1 MYLYKADMTSC
12 ESEKIFLAGPVNR
25 LLSPT
30 GLFGAQCWGRLPG
43 QQWEWL
49 THSCQRTTASRP
61 PPIPKHSHT
70 PNSLQA
76 VIKTGSLAENNPV
89 QKTLWRVNHREFPL
103 NSM

>member
-1 MYLYKADMTSC
+1 MTSS

-30 GLFGAQCWGRLPG
+30 VLFGVRCWGRLPG

-61 PPIPKHSHT
+61 PPPSPNTHTLLIPYKLLLRLEAWQRT
-70 PNSLQA
+70 
-76 VIKTGSLAENNPV
+76 
-89 QKTLWRVNHREFPL
+89 TLCKRHCGG
-103 NSM
+103 